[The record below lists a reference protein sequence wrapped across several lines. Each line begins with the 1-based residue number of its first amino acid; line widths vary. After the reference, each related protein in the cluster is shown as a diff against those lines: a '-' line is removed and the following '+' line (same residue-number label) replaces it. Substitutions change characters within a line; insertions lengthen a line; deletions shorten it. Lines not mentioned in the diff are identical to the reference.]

1 MENDIIRRIPIIVT
15 GAPTPQVPQRNMPG
29 CPSSSERQP
38 AAPLRV
44 AARIQP
50 SSPSPL
56 QATTSRPYLRRWN
69 GCWLAASS
77 HALLLVFLLFSG
89 NDFSTIFAPLVRDG
103 RMDKYYWQPTQE
115 DLIGILH
122 QASVRLL

>member
-1 MENDIIRRIPIIVT
+1 MFSGNDFST
-15 GAPTPQVPQRNMPG
+15 TF
-29 CPSSSERQP
+29 
-38 AAPLRV
+38 APLER
-44 AARIQP
+44 
-50 SSPSPL
+50 
-56 QATTSRPYLRRWN
+56 
-69 GCWLAASS
+69 
-77 HALLLVFLLFSG
+77 LLVGCILTRPPTGLPPVLG